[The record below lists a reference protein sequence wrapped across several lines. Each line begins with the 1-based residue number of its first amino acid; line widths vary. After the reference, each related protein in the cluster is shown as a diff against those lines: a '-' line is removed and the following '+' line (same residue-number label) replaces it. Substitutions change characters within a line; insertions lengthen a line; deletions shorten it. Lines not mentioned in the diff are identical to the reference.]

1 MIQKRDTRLHQN
13 HHSGFIPLLIFF
25 VLMIKVN
32 GQEVFVLDAETK
44 APLPDV
50 NIFNDVRGTTTNHNG
65 ICTLDDFDSSS
76 VITFSLIG
84 YKILNLSKSTIPGR
98 LYLENSLITFD
109 RINVV
114 AKNKSYRKKFH
125 RLERDVKRVYPYAKT
140 LSALL
145 EEYEQIIDSL
155 DYYSGLSRY
164 YRRAKIFSQIEDEL
178 VLKYGHSMRK
188 LTRNQGR
195 ILVRLI
201 DRETNRTSYDIIKEF
216 RNIFV
221 AGFWQITAR
230 VFGHDLRYNY
240 NPKTGEDRL
249 IEFIIKRLDIRSG

>member
-1 MIQKRDTRLHQN
+1 M
-13 HHSGFIPLLIFF
+13 
-25 VLMIKVN
+25 
-32 GQEVFVLDAETK
+32 
-44 APLPDV
+44 
-50 NIFNDVRGTTTNHNG
+50 
-65 ICTLDDFDSSS
+65 
-76 VITFSLIG
+76 
-84 YKILNLSKSTIPGR
+84 
-98 LYLENSLITFD
+98 
-109 RINVV
+109 
-114 AKNKSYRKKFH
+114 
-125 RLERDVKRVYPYAKT
+125 ERDVKRVYPYAKT
-140 LSALL
+140 LSVLL

-164 YRRAKIFSQIEDEL
+164 YRKAKIFSQIEDEL

-230 VFGHDLRYNY
+230 VFGHDLRSNY
-240 NPKTGEDRL
+240 NSETGEDRL